1 MFCEKLL
8 DILAQ
13 QMSPILVPDVSR
25 FGSDPGLRELTVE
38 GTFCTQTGKGS
49 AEVYGRF
56 MGGPDQNT
64 DNPGRF
70 EQSGHFMHIAQS
82 RINTGDYASR

>member
-1 MFCEKLL
+1 
-8 DILAQ
+8 
-13 QMSPILVPDVSR
+13 MSLIFLSDVGL
-25 FGSDPGLRELTVE
+25 FGSDLGLRELLVE
-38 GTFCTQTGKGS
+38 GASCTENGKGK

-56 MGGPDQNT
+56 MGGSDQNM

-82 RINTGDYASR
+82 CINTGDYASR